1 MYTSNRTWLT
11 FFGILIALY
20 LIDEATERLR
30 DNREL
35 PKKKRKWR
43 EEKKK
48 KKKHLH
54 TAKHHKIAMISLQV
68 CLKCSVLRAH
78 LVFIECKSTNIRQKH
93 T

>member
-48 KKKHLH
+48 KKTLAYRKTSQDRDDFTPGMLE
-54 TAKHHKIAMISLQV
+54 
-68 CLKCSVLRAH
+68 VLSAH
-78 LVFIECKSTNIRQKH
+78 RLY
-93 T
+93 